1 MDIFEIVTFQV
12 CKVSR
17 RKNELLR
24 LLPPFCMA
32 LWLRQSNSAMCAFVF
47 FWQIVEAAVG
57 IVGDFQT
64 AQFSLFWLKTMKI
77 GQGDNRGGRAL
88 TLKR

>member
-1 MDIFEIVTFQV
+1 
-12 CKVSR
+12 
-17 RKNELLR
+17 
-24 LLPPFCMA
+24 
-32 LWLRQSNSAMCAFVF
+32 MCAFVF